1 MAYSDTA
8 AVGDPAE
15 ERRFAEIAYRRST
28 NPVEYFTE
36 LRAQG
41 PLAVGHNPRREVE
54 VLNRA
59 DVEAVLRDTEVWSNA
74 IPLMGSA
81 EPVIPVGLDP
91 PVHAEYRRLLDPAFS
106 PRRMAA
112 LAPQVT
118 AHANRLIDQFIA
130 AGSVDFS
137 QALAVPLPCSTFLD
151 LLGIEQSELP
161 RLLYWKDVMIHPA
174 QLAGSFEAGQR
185 LAAET
190 APVIYAYLYQTIAD
204 RRGKPGD
211 DVISRLLEA
220 RFEGGR
226 ALSDNEIARC
236 LFQLI
241 GAGLDTVTISLE
253 CIFTYLATHQAD
265 RQMIVD
271 DPETINNLIEELL
284 RWESPVQPA
293 VPRRAT
299 RDTEIAG
306 CPIKAG
312 TVVSPLVAAANIDPA
327 VSGADTVDV
336 RRGDKRHLA
345 FGGGPH
351 RCLGSH
357 LARMELRAVV
367 QEWHQRIPRYGL
379 ADGYQV
385 EWNNSRLRGV
395 DHLQLQWDPA
405 DTVTGA
411 VTEASA

>member
-1 MAYSDTA
+1 MAYSDAA
-8 AVGDPAE
+8 AVDDAAE
-15 ERRFAEIAYRRST
+15 EARFAEIAHRRAA
-28 NPVEYFTE
+28 NPAEYFAG

-41 PLAVGHNPRREVE
+41 PLAVGQNPRREVE
-54 VLNRA
+54 ILNRA

-74 IPLMGSA
+74 LPLMGSA

-91 PVHAEYRRLLDPAFS
+91 PAHAEYRRLLDPAFS

-112 LAPQVT
+112 LAPNVA
-118 AHANRLIDQFIA
+118 AHANRLIDAFIET
-130 AGSVDFS
+130 GSVDFS

-151 LLGIEQSELP
+151 LLGIDQSELP

-174 QLAGSFEAGQR
+174 QLAGGFEAGQR

-190 APVIYAYLYQTIAD
+190 APVIYEYLYQTISE

-220 RFEGGR
+220 RMENDR

-241 GAGLDTVTISLE
+241 AAGLDTVSISLE
-253 CIFTYLATHQAD
+253 CIFTYLATHPGD

-271 DPETINNLIEELL
+271 DPETITNLIEELL

-293 VPRRAT
+293 VPRLAT

-312 TVVSPLVAAANIDPA
+312 TVVSPLVAAANLDPA
-327 VSGADTVDV
+327 VPGADRVDV

-357 LARMELRAVV
+357 LARMELRVAVR
-367 QEWHQRIPRYGL
+367 EWHKRIPQYGL
-379 ADGYQV
+379 KEGYEV
-385 EWNNSRLRGV
+385 EWNDSRLRGV
-395 DHLQLQWDPA
+395 DHLQLQWDPST
-405 DTVTGA
+405 TVA
-411 VTEASA
+411 RESA

>member
-1 MAYSDTA
+1 MAYSDEPA
-8 AVGDPAE
+8 AGDPDE
-15 ERRFAEIAYRRST
+15 EARFAEIAYRRST
-28 NPVEYFTE
+28 NPAEYFTE

-59 DVEAVLRDTEVWSNA
+59 DVEAVLRNTEVWSNA
-74 IPLMGSA
+74 LPLMGSA

-106 PRRMAA
+106 PKRMAA
-112 LAPQVT
+112 LAPQVA
-118 AHANRLIDQFIA
+118 AHANRLIDGFIE

-161 RLLYWKDVMIHPA
+161 RLLYWKDVMIHPHRI
-174 QLAGSFEAGQR
+174 AGSFEAGQR

-211 DVISRLLEA
+211 DVISRLIEA
-220 RFEGGR
+220 RVENGR
-226 ALSDNEIARC
+226 ALDDSEIARC

-241 GAGLDTVTISLE
+241 GAGLDTVSISLE
-253 CIFTYLATHQAD
+253 CIFTHLATHPAD

-271 DPETINNLIEELL
+271 DPETITNLIEELL

-293 VPRRAT
+293 VPRLAT

-312 TVVSPLVAAANIDPA
+312 TVVSPLIAAANIDPA
-327 VSGADTVDV
+327 VPGADTVDV

-357 LARMELRAVV
+357 LARMELRVV
-367 QEWHQRIPRYGL
+367 VREWHKRIPQYGL
-379 ADGYQV
+379 REGYEV
-385 EWNNSRLRGV
+385 EWNCSRLRGV

-405 DTVTGA
+405 EILTG
-411 VTEASA
+411 VSA